1 MDNLATIGTLAT
13 PVMVI
18 GIVTLLKDL
27 GVKGKA
33 ATLSAVLVG
42 ILAAFAQEY
51 LDAGV
56 IQTIVLGLTLGFAG
70 AGTYDVAKQ
79 VTDTPKP
86 GKHSLPREVSE

>member
-1 MDNLATIGTLAT
+1 MENLATIGTLAT

-42 ILAAFAQEY
+42 VIAAFAQEY

-56 IQTIVLGLTLGFAG
+56 LQTIVLGLQLGLGG
-70 AGTYDVAKQ
+70 AGIYDLTK
-79 VTDTPKP
+79 TTKP
-86 GKHSLPREVSE
+86 AGKHAQGVPRE

>member
-56 IQTIVLGLTLGFAG
+56 IQTVVLGLQLGLGG
-70 AGTYDVAKQ
+70 AGIYDLTKTAG
-79 VTDTPKP
+79 KP